1 MLLKIKSNTL
11 LGVFLLYLSTIL
23 VKSKMNI
30 DKLVEVLLYAVPS
43 LITGG
48 VAYYLFDSYFKD
60 QQNTRRWLLQKENQ
74 KEALPLRLQAY
85 ERLALLLER
94 INPAKLLVRV
104 APTNTDKVDYQNL
117 LIHHIEQEYEHN
129 ITQQVY
135 VTDALWTMLLTAKNT
150 IIQNIRK
157 TTLDAS
163 VTNADQLREK
173 ILSNLLDGQS
183 ASSLALSFL
192 KSEVG
197 EVLG

>member
-1 MLLKIKSNTL
+1 
-11 LGVFLLYLSTIL
+11 
-23 VKSKMNI
+23 MNS
-30 DKLVEVLLYAVPS
+30 DKLLELLMYAVPS

-60 QQNTRRWLLQKENQ
+60 QKNTRRWLLQKENQ
-74 KEALPLRLQAY
+74 KQSLPLRLQAY
-85 ERLALLLER
+85 ERLALFLER
-94 INPAKLLVRV
+94 INPAKLLIRV
-104 APTNTDKVDYQNL
+104 APLNNDKVDYQNL

-135 VTDALWTMLLTAKNT
+135 VTNELWTMLLTAKNT

-157 TTLDAS
+157 TTLDET

-183 ASSLALSFL
+183 PSTVALSYL
-192 KSEVG
+192 KNEVAD
-197 EVLG
+197 VLG